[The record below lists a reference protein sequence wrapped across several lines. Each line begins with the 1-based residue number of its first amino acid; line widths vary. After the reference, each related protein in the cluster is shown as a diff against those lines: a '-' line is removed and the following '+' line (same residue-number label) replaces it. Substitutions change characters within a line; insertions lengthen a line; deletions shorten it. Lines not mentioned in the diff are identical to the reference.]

1 MTITRRAPARTLLCN
16 RATGQGETVIVHVRA
31 NLAGKI
37 RRENR
42 DGRETLVL
50 PSYAAKAGT
59 VLNGILYP
67 REELDSSI
75 AGLNRTP
82 APLGHPTINNK
93 FVPALDPEAL
103 ARNHV
108 FAWNENPRWDGER
121 IALDVVIDEARAKE
135 SEGGRKVLNAIDK
148 QEPICTSTGLLC
160 NLEEVKDRAHNAVAR
175 NIEWDH
181 VALLLDEAPA
191 ISPEEGVGI
200 FVNSASHEANETR
213 VINSA
218 IEDDAEREL
227 GWAVDQAVRALEKRR
242 KAPIYERAMK
252 ALTEAILGPER
263 DPSEQQN
270 KDADMT
276 VSKEQFDALSGEV
289 KTLSDAVANLNTTIG
304 ETVANAIKPFTDAQA
319 EALANAK
326 AKDEAELTTLREKI
340 VKANILNEDE
350 AKELTLNAARALAKK
365 AEPGKAA
372 ALNARFGGN
381 DKDEFAD
388 VDLNAALEVK

>member
-1 MTITRRAPARTLLCN
+1 MTTNRRAPARTLLCN
-16 RATGQGETVIVHVRA
+16 RSTGQGETVIVHVRA

-42 DGRETLVL
+42 DGRETLIL

-121 IALDVVIDEARAKE
+121 IALDVVIDEARANE
-135 SEGGRKVLNAIDK
+135 SEGGRKVLNAIEK

-200 FVNSASHEANETR
+200 FVNSASREANETR

-263 DPSEQQN
+263 EPSEQQN

-289 KTLSDAVANLNTTIG
+289 KTLSESLSNIGTTITEAVANA
-304 ETVANAIKPFTDAQA
+304 VKPLTDAQT

-326 AKDEAELTTLREKI
+326 AKDDAEHAELVTKVVT
-340 VKANILNEDE
+340 ANLLDE
-350 AKELTLNAARALAKK
+350 PTAKELTLNALRKLGEKVK
-365 AEPGKAA
+365 PGKAA
-372 ALNARFGGN
+372 GLNAAFN
-381 DKDEFAD
+381 QSDKDEFAD